1 MRQLSAV
8 RSRTHQSDS
17 SCTTSVGQDGFRV
30 AVDAW
35 SFAAQAAIT
44 AQRSARW
51 TITSHEGRRWRQTGE
66 MEEGEYDRALGHL
79 IGSLELEGSPD
90 IVQAVVAAGSD
101 STSPGRQL
109 VASLRALRSII
120 ASSDRTRVLR
130 VLDTLNS
137 VASTETGEP
146 ISEVYLELTEAEAR
160 LADVERI
167 DLTQG
172 ADDFEEVLAQ
182 LDELIS
188 DLLDDGALSNGT
200 D

>member
-1 MRQLSAV
+1 M
-8 RSRTHQSDS
+8 D
-17 SCTTSVGQDGFRV
+17 
-30 AVDAW
+30 
-35 SFAAQAAIT
+35 
-44 AQRSARW
+44 
-51 TITSHEGRRWRQTGE
+51 
-66 MEEGEYDRALGHL
+66 EGEYDRALGHL

-120 ASSDRTRVLR
+120 ASSDRTRVRR
-130 VLDTLNS
+130 VLETLNS

-160 LADVERI
+160 LANVERI

-172 ADDFEEVLAQ
+172 AGDFQEVLGL

-188 DLLDDGALSNGT
+188 NLLDEGALGNGT

>member
-1 MRQLSAV
+1 M
-8 RSRTHQSDS
+8 D
-17 SCTTSVGQDGFRV
+17 
-30 AVDAW
+30 
-35 SFAAQAAIT
+35 
-44 AQRSARW
+44 
-51 TITSHEGRRWRQTGE
+51 
-66 MEEGEYDRALGHL
+66 EGEYDRALGHL

-120 ASSDRTRVLR
+120 ASSDRTRVRR
-130 VLDTLNS
+130 VLETLNS

-146 ISEVYLELTEAEAR
+146 ISGVYLELTGAEAR

-172 ADDFEEVLAQ
+172 ADDFQEVLGL

-188 DLLDDGALSNGT
+188 NLLDDGALGNGT